1 MEMAPKER
9 IEPTIS
15 DLIQKSEV
23 LEVAGAEPVVLDE
36 SEGARAYRES
46 VEAIVHKAHVNMDK
60 IEQEGLDNIAISAR
74 AIKPE
79 EGTPYDSFG
88 DPLDLNVAAD
98 MRLAQIALQDEEV
111 SKKFMER
118 LVKRIGPKNA
128 ATITPLAMSNPS
140 LLLTPENVSDVKEIA
155 PRYWTPEYQDL
166 FEHVGQ
172 SLLQDAGFSKDIIDR
187 LDPDFVRYMGVTHK
201 HEKAFP
207 VEEPGIAERLKE
219 PSAKTMI
226 LDALANKNV
235 QRSMKWAGLVIGCV
249 TGGIVVKAGMTGAKF
264 LVGKL
269 AENEKVQGF
278 CKKLEDR
285 AINFV
290 SSTMNIDEDKVRK
303 NVNEAKG
310 VAERLSNNKWVVLG
324 GAAATVAVA
333 FALGHIDLVH
343 EAAQSVA
350 SHVSAGAG
358 YIADGF
364 TGHDHT
370 ALLEAIDNARNHGM
384 LPTEGQATVAA
395 PVPPVD
401 AIPEPVAVTP
411 ATSSFANYPGVD
423 PAAGAQSAAT
433 SGSFANATPPVVDTG
448 SAYASYPG
456 VDPAAGAQSAA
467 KHGSFASPPAPV
479 EVVSPAVT
487 TPAPVEVA
495 ASPANVT
502 PPVLESGAAA
512 PAAAINEHIDHAEID
527 KFRASAGQEFSA
539 ERSGLTNTHG
549 AEVKFPT
556 DSANLGINSGTG
568 PVVADSGVKVNA
580 SIPDVSSPAPSV
592 ADATATVSGG
602 ANAPVT
608 HTVVKNDTLSGIALK
623 ELQARGGH
631 FTTSDVYKLTDQIY
645 AANKDVIGN
654 DINRIFPGQVL
665 KLDGLGLGLDHGTA
679 HSAAHSVAKGVGK
692 GVAATVE
699 VAANRETI
707 PFAPDVLHDFVKDTK
722 LDAVTLD
729 GVGKVAFPVP
739 APNFAHVGTEGVA
752 TTKDINAA
760 LADFYTV
767 DAKKVTEAV
776 KVDKLDKFA
785 SLYDGHGKH

>member
-9 IEPTIS
+9 VEPTIS
-15 DLIQKSEV
+15 DLIQKSEG
-23 LEVAGAEPVVLDE
+23 LEAAGAEPVVLDE

-46 VEAIVHKAHVNMDK
+46 VDAIVNKAHANMDK
-60 IEQEGLDNIAISAR
+60 IEQEGLDNLAISAR

-79 EGTPYDSFG
+79 EGTPYDSYG
-88 DPLDLNVAAD
+88 DPLDLKVAAD

-128 ATITPLAMSNPS
+128 ATITPLAMGNPS
-140 LLLTPENVSDVKEIA
+140 LLLTPENISDVQEIA

-166 FEHVGQ
+166 FEHAGQ
-172 SLLQDAGFSKDIIDR
+172 TLLQDAGFSKDIIDR

-249 TGGIVVKAGMTGAKF
+249 TGGIVVRAGMSGTKF

-278 CKKLEDR
+278 CKTLEDR

-290 SSTMNIDEDKVRK
+290 SSTMNIDEDKVRNK
-303 NVNEAKG
+303 VNEAKG

-324 GAAATVAVA
+324 GAAAMVGVAVA
-333 FALGHIDLVH
+333 IGHIDIVR
-343 EAAQSVA
+343 ETAQAVA
-350 SHVSAGAG
+350 TNFS
-358 YIADGF
+358 DGF
-364 TGHDHT
+364 DL
-370 ALLEAIDNARNHGM
+370 AVDKF
-384 LPTEGQATVAA
+384 LPDQAPNIA
-395 PVPPVD
+395 
-401 AIPEPVAVTP
+401 
-411 ATSSFANYPGVD
+411 SYPGVD
-423 PAAGAQSAAT
+423 PAAGAHSAAT
-433 SGSFANATPPVVDTG
+433 SGSFANATPPAIDSG
-448 SAYASYPG
+448 SSYASYPG
-456 VDPAAGAQSAA
+456 VDPVAGAQSAA
-467 KHGSFASPPAPV
+467 THGSFASSPAHV
-479 EVVSPAVT
+479 DVASPAVT
-487 TPAPVEVA
+487 APAPVDVA
-495 ASPANVT
+495 ANPANIT
-502 PPVLESGAAA
+502 PPVLEPGAAA
-512 PAAAINEHIDHAEID
+512 PTAAINEHIDHSEID
-527 KFRASAGQEFSA
+527 KIRAGYTNDFSA
-539 ERSGLTNTHG
+539 ERSGLTNTQG
-549 AEVKFPT
+549 TEVKFPT
-556 DSANLGINSGTG
+556 DSASLGINSGTG
-568 PVVADSGVKVNA
+568 PAVADIGVKANA

-592 ADATATVSGG
+592 AEATAAVS
-602 ANAPVT
+602 ADAHAPVT
-608 HTVVKNDTLSGIALK
+608 HTVVKDDTVSGIALK

-631 FTTSDVYKLTDQIY
+631 FTTGDVYKLADQIY

-665 KLDGLGLGLDHGTA
+665 KLDGLGLEHGAT
-679 HSAAHSVAKGVGK
+679 HSVAKGV
-692 GVAATVE
+692 AAGVE
-699 VAANRETI
+699 VAASRETI

-722 LDAVTLD
+722 LDAVALD

-752 TTKDINAA
+752 TSKDTNAA
-760 LADFYTV
+760 LAEFYTG
-767 DAKKVTEAV
+767 DAKKVAETV